1 MRNAATSAAAPM
13 AIETAASVV
22 CLDLVRRDVFSSE
35 KTIAQPTV
43 TVATTPL
50 ERSPPRIGRRESS
63 TDEAGGLTQVGIGVS
78 GGSPIGAARSER

>member
-35 KTIAQPTV
+35 KTIAQPSILLPGV
-43 TVATTPL
+43 DEHVRSVLVL
-50 ERSPPRIGRRESS
+50 E
-63 TDEAGGLTQVGIGVS
+63 AV
-78 GGSPIGAARSER
+78 